1 MYFDQNAIYHKCQNW
16 IVAKLWFS
24 LGLIVTEKVWQIRSN
39 YDHIKN
45 NMSYYRK
52 SDQYGIDIRVWYCLK
67 SKDWDYSLKIFTKVQ
82 NVIVTY
88 GWFVSRHYCI
98 EESSLAK
105 IMKIMLTH
113 CTWIK
118 ILRIRTWLF
127 ILRIWQMATHL
138 FQNQSKY
145 YHPLVDENNVDFSTM
160 VV

>member
-88 GWFVSRHYCI
+88 GWFVSRHYGI
-98 EESSLAK
+98 EGTDFGQYNENYADTL
-105 IMKIMLTH
+105 H
-113 CTWIK
+113 VDQNIK
-118 ILRIRTWLF
+118 DKDMTF
-127 ILRIWQMATHL
+127 Y
-138 FQNQSKY
+138 S
-145 YHPLVDENNVDFSTM
+145 
-160 VV
+160 